1 MSLTGFY
8 QVTQA
13 IKDQL
18 ELDPIVTTVTYGDI
32 FDIDLN
38 KKTLFP

>member
-1 MSLTGFY
+1 MKGFY

-18 ELDPIVTTVTYGDI
+18 LADENVNTVTTGDI
-32 FDIDLN
+32 TKIDLG
-38 KKTLFP
+38 KQ

>member
-18 ELDPIVTTVTYGDI
+18 ELDPIVTKRPC
-32 FDIDLN
+32 FR
-38 KKTLFP
+38 